1 MTHPKR
7 AIAAALGLSAAIC
20 LGASSG
26 PEPDPAPAP
35 ARIYRILP
43 SESRVGFSISK
54 WRILRKEGMF
64 RDFGGEV
71 SIDWENP
78 SASRVEVTVE
88 AASRLDTHDR
98 HRDETVRSDDF
109 LDVAHHPTLRFESR
123 RISPL
128 GKGLYEVTGDL
139 TIRGVTRRVT
149 APVRVTPAAGTASL
163 MRFTGSFRIRRTD
176 FGVNGTRWSGGR
188 AILGDEVTITL
199 DLAAAARA
207 ETKASRLAQ
216 ASR

>member
-7 AIAAALGLSAAIC
+7 AIAAALGLSSALF

-26 PEPDPAPAP
+26 PQPEPGPAP
-35 ARIYRILP
+35 ARPYRILP
-43 SESRVGFSISK
+43 SESRVGFSITK
-54 WRILRKEGMF
+54 WRILRKEGLF
-64 RDFGGEV
+64 RDFRGEV

-78 SASRVEVTVE
+78 ATSRVEVSIE
-88 AASRLDTHDR
+88 AGSLETDDR

-109 LDVAHHPTLRFESR
+109 LDVAHHPTLFFESR

-128 GKGLYEVTGDL
+128 GGGLYEVTGDL
-139 TIRGVTRRVT
+139 TIRGVTRSVT
-149 APVRVTPAAGTASL
+149 APVRVTPAARTASV

-176 FGVNGTRWSGGR
+176 FGVNGTRWSGGK
-188 AILGDEVTITL
+188 AILGDDVTITL
-199 DLAAAARA
+199 DLAAVARTEA
-207 ETKASRLAQ
+207 KKASEPAQ